1 MSSSLPEPAEQPKK
15 KRPLPFKRAA
25 SRQTPANHTTDAP
38 SAAGDS
44 DLDFWRQ
51 SKDFFSTSIH
61 EESDLDQDA
70 RIRVSPPDNHHRKRR
85 KVSPESVKPQNREHT
100 PVSTEES
107 TERAKQSLT
116 LGESDD
122 DLILDIKGKG
132 KEIIKPNKQPT
143 PRKSTS
149 ATSSKPSIVVVD
161 DDDDGPAELEVKPK
175 KLSLKSSRSVRHSS
189 PVEILG
195 DGGNF
200 KTDPEEEPEIAD
212 FEPPDEFSGWE
223 AIAREL
229 TRKNPE
235 ATIYVML
242 SSRIPDTKPLIVRRK
257 LHQDMKL
264 FLGTW
269 IETQRNGANLEVPPD
284 VADKLV
290 LTWKGNKVYQHSTA
304 ASLGVQVDAHGK
316 LIGRV
321 GEGYATSGGSK
332 ALLLHLEVW
341 TEETYTEYQEKRER
355 ERGLKL
361 GTVDEDPFKFDIE
374 PHEASSTR
382 GKQKGI
388 KVVLKAKTHEPLK
401 MSVHSDTTVGSL
413 VAAFRKNRGI
423 GPEQGIAIYFD
434 GESLDED
441 SLVVS
446 ADIDPDETNQLEVHL
461 K

>member
-1 MSSSLPEPAEQPKK
+1 MSSSLPELAEQPKK
-15 KRPLPFKRAA
+15 KKPLPFKRAA
-25 SRQTPANHTTDAP
+25 SRQTPANPTTDAP

-44 DLDFWRQ
+44 DLEFWSR

-61 EESDLDQDA
+61 EESDSDQDA

-85 KVSPESVKPQNREHT
+85 KVSPESVKRQNREHT
-100 PVSTEES
+100 PFSTEES
-107 TERAKQSLT
+107 TARAKQTLT

-122 DLILDIKGKG
+122 DPILGIKGKG
-132 KEIIKPNKQPT
+132 KEIIKPNKQLT

-149 ATSSKPSIVVVD
+149 ATSSKPSIVFLND
-161 DDDDGPAELEVKPK
+161 DDGGPAELEVKPK
-175 KLSLKSSRSVRHSS
+175 KLSPKSSRSVRHSS
-189 PVEILG
+189 LDEMLG
-195 DGGNF
+195 DRGNF
-200 KTDPEEEPEIAD
+200 KTESEEEPEIA
-212 FEPPDEFSGWE
+212 GWE
-223 AIAREL
+223 AKAREL
-229 TRKNPE
+229 TRKTPE
-235 ATIYVML
+235 ATIYVIL

-264 FLGTW
+264 VLGTW

-290 LTWKGNKVYQHSTA
+290 LTWKGNKIYQHSTA
-304 ASLGVQVDAHGK
+304 ASLGAQVDAHGK
-316 LIGRV
+316 LIGSV
-321 GEGYATSGGSK
+321 GEGYTTSGGSK
-332 ALLLHLEVW
+332 TLLLHLEVW

-361 GTVDEDPFKFDIE
+361 GTVDEDPFKFDIG
-374 PHEASSTR
+374 PDEASSTR
-382 GKQKGI
+382 EKQKGI

-413 VAAFRKNRGI
+413 VTAFRKNRGV
-423 GPEQGIAIYFD
+423 GPEQDIAIYFD
-434 GESLDED
+434 GESLDKD